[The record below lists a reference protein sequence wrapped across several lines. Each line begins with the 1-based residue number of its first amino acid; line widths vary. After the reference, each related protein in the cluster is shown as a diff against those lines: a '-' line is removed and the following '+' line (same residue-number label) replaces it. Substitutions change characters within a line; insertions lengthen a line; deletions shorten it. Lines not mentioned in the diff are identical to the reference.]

1 MAKKFYAV
9 KVGKKPGIY
18 ETWAEC
24 QSQISG
30 FSGAIYRG
38 FSTQEEAMVFL
49 KNTETEVKSKCPEMT
64 PAIAYVDGSYDIL
77 TNSFSYGM
85 VLFIDG
91 QEVHFSEKFS
101 ESDLSEMNNVAG
113 EIKGAEAAIQYC
125 LDHDIP
131 GVTIYHDYE
140 GIARWCTG
148 EWKAKK
154 AGTMAYADFCKK
166 ASSKVCIKFVK
177 VKGHSGDKYNDLAD
191 RLAKNALGIEI
202 AEDTSVIT
210 EDKHLAKNKGVYVNR
225 DEIVD
230 LIREVGATQ
239 WDNFTASELTTVGT
253 AQRCVLTA
261 DGNTAMLN
269 LYFNSNGSTTITPT
283 GNNPEI
289 SSVVKALIEEKCT
302 FSGDAQGKTYSIK
315 KLPKEWSEKIVDY
328 LKSLEGVATE
338 ETSVETVPAHDSYVF
353 TCKIGDKLTVNIYKT
368 GTLTLQGKP
377 AYLYGEAIS
386 FLSYC
391 NDISVDDIV
400 DSINTFHNVS
410 VKTSEVRNDMEVLMP
425 RAYGNIDEMILK
437 LLSPSISL
445 RKVNIELEDYS
456 CYTFPALRAL
466 EGYIKYLFGLKG
478 VTVGHTFYKIFNN
491 TSLCPSVAKKINDVT
506 YQNELEKL
514 FAYLKSNRHV
524 RFHAEQIL
532 IGTKLI
538 EDKHEADEIINTVI
552 NLIETSYVNINK

>member
-9 KVGKKPGIY
+9 KAGKKPGIY

-24 QSQISG
+24 QSQING
-30 FSGAIYRG
+30 FSGAIYKG
-38 FSTQEEAMVFL
+38 FSTKEEAVAFMG
-49 KNTETEVKSKCPEMT
+49 NTEAISECPET
-64 PAIAYVDGSYDIL
+64 TTAIAYVDGSYDSL
-77 TNSFSYGM
+77 TNAFSYGM
-85 VLFIDG
+85 VFFIDG
-91 QEVHFSEKFS
+91 RELHFSEKFS

-113 EIKGAEAAIQYC
+113 EIKGAEAAIRYC
-125 LDHDIP
+125 LEHDIS

-154 AGTMAYADFCKK
+154 EGTKAYADFYKK
-166 ASSKVCIKFVK
+166 VSSKVCIKFVK
-177 VKGHSGDKYNDLAD
+177 VKGHSGNRYNDLAD
-191 RLAKNALGIEI
+191 RLAKIALGIEI
-202 AEDTSVIT
+202 AEENSIIT

-225 DEIVD
+225 DEIVN
-230 LIREVGATQ
+230 LIREAGTTQ
-239 WDNFTASELTTVGT
+239 WENFTASELTTAGT

-261 DGNTAMLN
+261 DGKTAMLN
-269 LYFNSNGSTTITPT
+269 LYFNNNGTTTITPT
-283 GNNPEI
+283 GSNLEI

-302 FSGDAQGKTYSIK
+302 FSGSAQGKTYSIK
-315 KLPKEWSEKIVDY
+315 KLPKEWSEKIVNY
-328 LKSLEGVATE
+328 LKTLDGVVTE
-338 ETSVETVPAHDSYVF
+338 ATSVETVPAHDSYVF
-353 TCKIGDKLTVNIYKT
+353 TSGIGDKLTVNLYKT

-377 AYLYGEAIS
+377 AYLYGEAIA

-391 NDISVDDIV
+391 KDISVDDIV

-466 EGYIKYLFGLKG
+466 EGYIKYLLGLKG
-478 VTVGHTFYKIFNN
+478 VTVGNTFGGVFSG
-491 TSLCPSVAKKINDVT
+491 TTLCPSAVTMINDPA
-506 YQNELEKL
+506 YQNELERL
-514 FAYLKSNRHV
+514 FAYFKGNRHV
-524 RFHAEQIL
+524 LFHTEQIL

-552 NLIETSYVNINK
+552 NLIETSYANISK